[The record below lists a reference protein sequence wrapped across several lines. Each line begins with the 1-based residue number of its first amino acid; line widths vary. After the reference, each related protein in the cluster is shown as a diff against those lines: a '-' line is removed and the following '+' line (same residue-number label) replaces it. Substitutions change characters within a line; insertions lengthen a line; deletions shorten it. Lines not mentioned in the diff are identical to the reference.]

1 MIPFLVETFIKL
13 QGIISIEDLK
23 QADLYVST
31 NDILMHVKVLLVQ
44 KYVQSCL
51 GDYVR
56 DTNVANMY
64 ISTGAGYTS

>member
-23 QADLYVST
+23 QADIYVSI
-31 NDILMHVKVLLVQ
+31 NDILVHVKVLLVQ
-44 KYVQSCL
+44 KYLQSCL

-56 DTNVANMY
+56 DTRAANMY
-64 ISTGAGYTS
+64 IGTGAG